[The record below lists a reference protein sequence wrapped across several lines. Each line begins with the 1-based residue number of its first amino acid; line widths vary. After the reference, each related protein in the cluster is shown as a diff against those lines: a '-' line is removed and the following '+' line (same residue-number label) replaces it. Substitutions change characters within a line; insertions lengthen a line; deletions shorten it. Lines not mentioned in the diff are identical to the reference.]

1 MAGGYAQIFLLNYF
15 TFAILNG
22 YYPYIVIIVSN
33 YTYICYQ
40 YYLVYTDECYYSI
53 HYCYLYYLVVRFV
66 LLGILSDWRVP
77 ILNLT
82 IASNRHVHEYVSSRC
97 GKSTQPIR
105 FKFCTEVWL
114 FCVNHNLSPGCVI
127 RVRKIQFH
135 KKIDL
140 EQNASIIAQ
149 YRSDRSELK
158 IVRLN

>member
-1 MAGGYAQIFLLNYF
+1 MN
-15 TFAILNG
+15 
-22 YYPYIVIIVSN
+22 VIIVFIIV
-33 YTYICYQ
+33 ICIIWWLDSFFLEFFQ
-40 YYLVYTDECYYSI
+40 IEEFS
-53 HYCYLYYLVVRFV
+53 
-66 LLGILSDWRVP
+66 S
-77 ILNLT
+77 NLT
-82 IASNRHVHEYVSSRC
+82 VAWFRHVHEYVSSRC